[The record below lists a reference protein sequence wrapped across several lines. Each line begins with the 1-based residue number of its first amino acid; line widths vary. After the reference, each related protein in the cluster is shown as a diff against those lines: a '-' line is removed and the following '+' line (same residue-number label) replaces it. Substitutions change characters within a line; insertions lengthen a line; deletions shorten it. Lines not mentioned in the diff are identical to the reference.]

1 MNYYN
6 IFINERRES
15 NNDINSVYFLDDFEN
30 DIVFSI
36 NLGCFFLSKF
46 GLSCKYYKLLRKL
59 KINYFKG
66 KILLNFRSVILEF
79 GLFIFVEYISLWC
92 YVLFLYIFIL

>member
-15 NNDINSVYFLDDFEN
+15 NNDINSVYSLDDSEN

-36 NLGCFFLSKF
+36 NLGCFLLSKF

-79 GLFIFVEYISLWC
+79 GLLTSAEYIPLWC
-92 YVLFLYIFIL
+92 HASFPYIFIL